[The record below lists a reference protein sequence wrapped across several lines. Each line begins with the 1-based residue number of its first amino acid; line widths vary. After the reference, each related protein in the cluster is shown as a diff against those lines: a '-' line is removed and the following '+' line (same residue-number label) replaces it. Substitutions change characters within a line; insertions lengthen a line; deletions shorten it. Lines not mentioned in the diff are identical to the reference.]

1 MIYKYHFKIYCLS
14 CTFARI
20 SKNKMSNY
28 FQYFKQPISTYELP
42 TKFDYPFY
50 YEPTEIAKLACQEV
64 QDYLKNQTDFE
75 HNFGLEKEKNHSSTP
90 IGKMFGVLVVR
101 NSKDEIGYIAAVS
114 GKLANTNQHKLFVPP
129 VFDMLNKN
137 GFFLE
142 QEERLN
148 EINRILEKLESD
160 EKFLQLKDDFHEFE
174 LNATARINEGKQL
187 LKSNKKD
194 RKKQRENI
202 SSTLSQDEIQL
213 FEDDLIK
220 QSLRDKYEFRVLNEQ
235 IELERNQFSNQIKTF
250 EEEINALKEER
261 KLKSNSLQNQLF
273 NQYQF
278 LNKFK
283 QEKSL
288 LDIFST
294 SVFQQPPAAA
304 GECAAPKLLQYAF
317 QNNLDP
323 ICMAEF
329 WWGDSPKSEVRKHG
343 QFYPACTGK
352 CEPILGH
359 MLTGIDLNENL
370 LLKQNTTVKELEIL
384 YQDEDIAVINKPEEF
399 LSVPGIEIKD
409 SVYIRIQQQFPHA
422 TGPIIVHRLDMS
434 TSGILV
440 LALNKESHKHLQQQ
454 FIKRKVTK
462 RYIALLDGIVEHP
475 SGYLDLPLRVDLDD
489 RPRQMVC
496 YEHGKTAQTKYEVIE
511 RKANKTLIYFY
522 PITGRTHQLR
532 MHASHILGLNAPIIG
547 DDLYG
552 KKANRLHLHAET
564 LEFTHPKTKEVMK
577 FQVDPNFNI

>member
-1 MIYKYHFKIYCLS
+1 
-14 CTFARI
+14 
-20 SKNKMSNY
+20 MSSY
-28 FQYFKQPISTYELP
+28 FQYFKQPITTYELP
-42 TKFDYPFY
+42 KKFDYPFY
-50 YEPTEIAKLACQEV
+50 YEPTEIAKQACKEV
-64 QDYLKNQTDFE
+64 QEYLENQTDFE
-75 HNFGLEKEKNHSSTP
+75 HNFGLENDLSSTP

-101 NSKDEIGYIAAVS
+101 NQENKIGYLAAVS
-114 GKLANTNQHKLFVPP
+114 GKLANTNQHKIFVPP

-148 EINRILEKLESD
+148 EINRILESLENDQNYLQVKEDFIQFEINSKLKIE
-160 EKFLQLKDDFHEFE
+160 
-174 LNATARINEGKQL
+174 EGKQL
-187 LKSNKKD
+187 LKLNKKD
-194 RKKQRENI
+194 RKSQRETI
-202 SSTLSQDEIQL
+202 SPTLSQEEIQF
-213 FEDDLIK
+213 FEEDLVK
-220 QSLRDKYEFRVLNEQ
+220 QSLRDKYEFRILNEKLDSEKQ
-235 IELERNQFSNQIKTF
+235 ILLSKINVF
-250 EEEINALKEER
+250 ENEINSLKEER
-261 KLKSNSLQNQLF
+261 KIKSNSLQNQLF

-283 QEKSL
+283 QEKGL
-288 LDIFST
+288 LEIFST
-294 SVFQQPPAAA
+294 TVFQQPPAAA

-317 QNNLDP
+317 QNDLEP

-359 MLTGIDLNENL
+359 MLQGIELNENL
-370 LLKQNTTVKELEIL
+370 LLKQNSTVEELEIL
-384 YQDEDIAVINKPEEF
+384 YQDNDLVVINKPEEF

-409 SVYIRIQQQFPHA
+409 SVYLRIKHQFPLA

-440 LALNKESHKHLQQQ
+440 LALNKESHKLLQQQ
-454 FIKRKVTK
+454 FIKRKVQK
-462 RYIALLDGIVEHP
+462 RYIALLDGNVERDN
-475 SGYLDLPLRVDLDD
+475 GFIDLPLRVDLDD

-496 YEHGKTAQTKYEVIE
+496 YEHGKTAQTKYEVIA
-511 RKANKTLIYFY
+511 RKDNKTLVYFY

-532 MHASHILGLNAPIIG
+532 MHASHRLGLNAPIIG

-552 KKANRLHLHAET
+552 TKTNRLHLHAES
-564 LEFTHPKTKEVMK
+564 LEFTHPKTKELMK
-577 FQVDPNFNI
+577 FQVDPNFNL

>member
-1 MIYKYHFKIYCLS
+1 
-14 CTFARI
+14 
-20 SKNKMSNY
+20 MSNY
-28 FQYFKQPISTYELP
+28 FQYFKQPITAYELP
-42 TKFDYPFY
+42 KKFDYPFY
-50 YEPTEIAKLACQEV
+50 YEPTEIAKQACKEV
-64 QDYLKNQTDFE
+64 QEYLENQTDFE
-75 HNFGLEKEKNHSSTP
+75 HNFGLENDLSSTP
-90 IGKMFGVLVVR
+90 IGKMFGVLIVR
-101 NSKDEIGYIAAVS
+101 NKKNEVGYLAAVS
-114 GKLANTNQHKLFVPP
+114 GKLANSNQHKIFVPP

-148 EINRILEKLESD
+148 EINHILESIED
-160 EKFLQLKDDFHEFE
+160 DQNYLQLKEDFLQFE
-174 LNATARINEGKQL
+174 INSKLKIEEGKQL

-194 RKKQRENI
+194 RKSQRETI
-202 SSTLSQDEIQL
+202 SSTLSEEEIQF
-213 FEDDLIK
+213 FEEDLVK
-220 QSLRDKYEFRVLNEQ
+220 QSLRDKYEFRVLSEKLDAEKQLLLNKINVFENE
-235 IELERNQFSNQIKTF
+235 ISS
-250 EEEINALKEER
+250 LKEER
-261 KLKSNSLQNQLF
+261 KTKSNSLQNQLF

-283 QEKSL
+283 QEKGL
-288 LDIFST
+288 LEIFSNT
-294 SVFQQPPAAA
+294 VFQQPPAAA

-317 QNNLDP
+317 QNDLEP

-359 MLTGIDLNENL
+359 MLQGIELNENL
-370 LLKQNTTVKELEIL
+370 LLKQNSTVEELEIL
-384 YQDEDIAVINKPEEF
+384 YQDDDLVVINKPEEF

-409 SVYIRIQQQFPHA
+409 SVYLRIKHQFPLA

-440 LALNKESHKHLQQQ
+440 LALNKESHKLLQQQ
-454 FIKRKVTK
+454 FIKRKVHK
-462 RYIALLDGIVEHP
+462 RYIALLDGNIEHDN
-475 SGYLDLPLRVDLDD
+475 GFIDLPLRVDLDD

-496 YEHGKTAQTKYEVIE
+496 YEHGKTAQTKYEIIT
-511 RKANKTLIYFY
+511 RKNNKTLVYFY

-532 MHASHILGLNAPIIG
+532 MHASHRLGLNAPIIG

-552 KKANRLHLHAET
+552 KKANRLHLHAES
-564 LEFTHPKTKEVMK
+564 LEFTHPKTKELMK
-577 FQVDPNFNI
+577 FQVEPNFNL

>member
-1 MIYKYHFKIYCLS
+1 
-14 CTFARI
+14 
-20 SKNKMSNY
+20 MSSY
-28 FQYFKQPISTYELP
+28 FQYFKQPITTYELP
-42 TKFDYPFY
+42 KKFDHPFY
-50 YEPTEIAKLACQEV
+50 YEPTEIAKQACKEV
-64 QDYLKNQTDFE
+64 QEYLENQTDFE
-75 HNFGLEKEKNHSSTP
+75 HNFGLENDLSSTP

-101 NSKDEIGYIAAVS
+101 NQENEIGYLAAVS
-114 GKLANTNQHKLFVPP
+114 GKLANTNQHKIFVPP

-148 EINRILEKLESD
+148 EINRILESLENNQNYLQTKEEFIQFEINSKLKIE
-160 EKFLQLKDDFHEFE
+160 
-174 LNATARINEGKQL
+174 EGKQL
-187 LKSNKKD
+187 LKSNKED
-194 RKKQRENI
+194 RKSQRETI
-202 SSTLSQDEIQL
+202 SSTLSEEEIKF
-213 FEDDLIK
+213 FEEDLVK
-220 QSLRDKYEFRVLNEQ
+220 QSLRDKYEFRVLSEKLDAEKQLLLNK
-235 IELERNQFSNQIKTF
+235 INVF
-250 EEEINALKEER
+250 ENEINSLKEER
-261 KLKSNSLQNQLF
+261 KIKSNSLQNQLF

-283 QEKSL
+283 QEKGL
-288 LDIFST
+288 LEIFSNT
-294 SVFQQPPAAA
+294 IFQQPPAAA

-317 QNNLDP
+317 QNDLDP

-359 MLTGIDLNENL
+359 MLQGIELNENL
-370 LLKQNTTVKELEIL
+370 LLKQNSTVEELEIL
-384 YQDEDIAVINKPEEF
+384 YQDDDLVVINKPEEF

-409 SVYIRIQQQFPHA
+409 SVYLRIKHQFPLA

-440 LALNKESHKHLQQQ
+440 LALNKESHKLLQQQ
-454 FIKRKVTK
+454 FIKRKVHK
-462 RYIALLDGIVEHP
+462 RYIALLDGNIEHDN
-475 SGYLDLPLRVDLDD
+475 GFIDLPLRVDLDD

-496 YEHGKTAQTKYEVIE
+496 YEHGKTAQTKYEVIT
-511 RKANKTLIYFY
+511 RKDNKTLVYFY

-532 MHASHILGLNAPIIG
+532 MHASHRLGLNAPIIG

-552 KKANRLHLHAET
+552 KKANRLHLHAES
-564 LEFTHPKTKEVMK
+564 LEFTHPKTKELMK
-577 FQVDPNFNI
+577 FQVEPNFNL

>member
-1 MIYKYHFKIYCLS
+1 
-14 CTFARI
+14 
-20 SKNKMSNY
+20 MSSY
-28 FQYFKQPISTYELP
+28 FQYFKQSITTYELP
-42 TKFDYPFY
+42 EKFDYPFY
-50 YEPTEIAKLACQEV
+50 YEPTEIAKQACKELQE
-64 QDYLKNQTDFE
+64 YLETQTDFE
-75 HNFGLEKEKNHSSTP
+75 HNFGLENDVFSTP

-101 NSKDEIGYIAAVS
+101 NQENKIGYLAAVS
-114 GKLANTNQHKLFVPP
+114 GKLANTNQHKIFVPP

-148 EINRILEKLESD
+148 EINRILESLENNQNY
-160 EKFLQLKDDFHEFE
+160 LQLKEEFIQFE
-174 LNATARINEGKQL
+174 INSKLKIEEGKQL

-194 RKKQRENI
+194 RKSQRETI
-202 SSTLSQDEIQL
+202 SSTLSEEEIQF
-213 FEDDLIK
+213 FEEDLVK
-220 QSLRDKYEFRVLNEQ
+220 QSLRDKYEFRILSEKLDAEKQLLLNK
-235 IELERNQFSNQIKTF
+235 INVF
-250 EEEINALKEER
+250 ETEINSLKEER
-261 KLKSNSLQNQLF
+261 KIKSNSLQNQLF

-283 QEKSL
+283 QEKGL
-288 LDIFST
+288 LEIFSNT
-294 SVFQQPPAAA
+294 VFQQPPAAA

-317 QNNLDP
+317 QNGLEP

-359 MLTGIDLNENL
+359 MLQGIELNENL
-370 LLKQNTTVKELEIL
+370 LLKQNSTIEELEIL
-384 YQDEDIAVINKPEEF
+384 YQDDDLVVINKPEEF

-409 SVYIRIQQQFPHA
+409 SVYLRIKHQFPLA

-440 LALNKESHKHLQQQ
+440 LALNKESHKILQQQ
-454 FIKRKVTK
+454 FIKRKVHK
-462 RYIALLDGIVEHP
+462 RYIALLDGNIEDDN
-475 SGYLDLPLRVDLDD
+475 GFIDLPLRVDLDD

-496 YEHGKTAQTKYEVIE
+496 YEHGKTAQTKYEVIA
-511 RKANKTLIYFY
+511 RKDNKTLVYFY

-532 MHASHILGLNAPIIG
+532 MHASHRLGLNASIIG

-552 KKANRLHLHAET
+552 KKANRLHLHAES
-564 LEFTHPKTKEVMK
+564 LEFTHPKTKELMK
-577 FQVDPNFNI
+577 FQVEPNFNL

>member
-1 MIYKYHFKIYCLS
+1 
-14 CTFARI
+14 
-20 SKNKMSNY
+20 MSSY
-28 FQYFKQPISTYELP
+28 FQYFKQPITTYELP
-42 TKFDYPFY
+42 KKFDYPFY
-50 YEPTEIAKLACQEV
+50 YEPTEIAKQACKEV
-64 QDYLKNQTDFE
+64 QEYLENQTDFE
-75 HNFGLEKEKNHSSTP
+75 HNFGLENDLSSTP

-101 NSKDEIGYIAAVS
+101 NQENKIGYLAAVS
-114 GKLANTNQHKLFVPP
+114 GKLANTNQHKIFVPP

-148 EINRILEKLESD
+148 EINRILESLENNQNY
-160 EKFLQLKDDFHEFE
+160 LQLKEDFLQFE
-174 LNATARINEGKQL
+174 INSKLKIEEGKQL

-194 RKKQRENI
+194 RKSQRETI
-202 SSTLSQDEIQL
+202 SSTLSEEEIQF
-213 FEDDLIK
+213 FEEDLIK
-220 QSLRDKYEFRVLNEQ
+220 QSLRDKYEFRVLSEKLDAEKQLLLNK
-235 IELERNQFSNQIKTF
+235 INVF
-250 EEEINALKEER
+250 ETEINSLKEER
-261 KLKSNSLQNQLF
+261 KIKSNSLQNQLF

-283 QEKSL
+283 QEKGL
-288 LDIFST
+288 LEIFST
-294 SVFQQPPAAA
+294 TVFQQPPAAA

-317 QNNLDP
+317 QNDLEP

-359 MLTGIDLNENL
+359 MLQGIELNENL
-370 LLKQNTTVKELEIL
+370 LLKQNSTVEELEIL
-384 YQDEDIAVINKPEEF
+384 YQDNDLVVINKPEEF

-409 SVYIRIQQQFPHA
+409 SVYLRIKHQFPLA

-440 LALNKESHKHLQQQ
+440 LALNKESHKLLQQQ
-454 FIKRKVTK
+454 FIKRKVQK
-462 RYIALLDGIVEHP
+462 RYIALLDGNVERDN
-475 SGYLDLPLRVDLDD
+475 GFIDLPLRVDLDD

-496 YEHGKTAQTKYEVIE
+496 YEHGKTAQTKYEVIA
-511 RKANKTLIYFY
+511 RKDNKTLVYFY

-532 MHASHILGLNAPIIG
+532 MHASHRLGLNAPIIG

-552 KKANRLHLHAET
+552 TKTNRLHLHAES
-564 LEFTHPKTKEVMK
+564 LEFTHPKTKELMK
-577 FQVDPNFNI
+577 FQVDPNFNL

>member
-1 MIYKYHFKIYCLS
+1 
-14 CTFARI
+14 
-20 SKNKMSNY
+20 MSNY
-28 FQYFKQPISTYELP
+28 FQYFKQPITAYELP
-42 TKFDYPFY
+42 KKFDYPFY
-50 YEPTEIAKLACQEV
+50 YEPTEIAKQACKEV
-64 QDYLKNQTDFE
+64 QEYLENQTDFE
-75 HNFGLEKEKNHSSTP
+75 HNFGLENDLSSTP
-90 IGKMFGVLVVR
+90 IGKMFGVLIVR
-101 NSKDEIGYIAAVS
+101 NKKNEVGYLAAVS
-114 GKLANTNQHKLFVPP
+114 GKLANSNQHKIFVPP

-148 EINRILEKLESD
+148 EINHILESIED
-160 EKFLQLKDDFHEFE
+160 DQNYLQLKEDFLQSE
-174 LNATARINEGKQL
+174 INSKLKIEEGKQL

-194 RKKQRENI
+194 RKSQRETI
-202 SSTLSQDEIQL
+202 SSTLSEEEIQF
-213 FEDDLIK
+213 FEEDLVK
-220 QSLRDKYEFRVLNEQ
+220 QSLRDKYEFRVLSEKLDAEKQLLLNKINVFENE
-235 IELERNQFSNQIKTF
+235 ISS
-250 EEEINALKEER
+250 LKEER
-261 KLKSNSLQNQLF
+261 KTKSNSLQNQLF

-283 QEKSL
+283 QEKGL
-288 LDIFST
+288 LEIFSNT
-294 SVFQQPPAAA
+294 VFQQPPAAA

-317 QNNLDP
+317 QNDLEP

-359 MLTGIDLNENL
+359 MLQGIELNENL
-370 LLKQNTTVKELEIL
+370 LLKQNSIVEELEIL
-384 YQDEDIAVINKPEEF
+384 YQDDDLVVINKPEEF

-409 SVYIRIQQQFPHA
+409 SVYLRIKHQFPLA

-440 LALNKESHKHLQQQ
+440 LALNKESHKLLQQQ
-454 FIKRKVTK
+454 FIKRKVHK
-462 RYIALLDGIVEHP
+462 RYIALLDGNIEHDN
-475 SGYLDLPLRVDLDD
+475 GFIDLPLRVDLDD

-496 YEHGKTAQTKYEVIE
+496 YEHGKTAQTKYEIIT
-511 RKANKTLIYFY
+511 RKNNKTLVYFY

-532 MHASHILGLNAPIIG
+532 MHASHRLGLNAPIIG

-552 KKANRLHLHAET
+552 KKANRLHLHAES
-564 LEFTHPKTKEVMK
+564 LEFTHPKTKELMK
-577 FQVDPNFNI
+577 FQVEPNFNL

>member
-1 MIYKYHFKIYCLS
+1 
-14 CTFARI
+14 
-20 SKNKMSNY
+20 MSSY
-28 FQYFKQPISTYELP
+28 FQYFKQPITTYELP
-42 TKFDYPFY
+42 KKFDYPFY
-50 YEPTEIAKLACQEV
+50 YEPTEIAKQACKEV
-64 QDYLKNQTDFE
+64 QKYLENQKDFE
-75 HNFGLEKEKNHSSTP
+75 HNFGLENDLSSTP

-101 NSKDEIGYIAAVS
+101 NKKNEVGYLAAVS
-114 GKLANTNQHKLFVPP
+114 GKLANTNQHKIFVPP

-148 EINRILEKLESD
+148 EINRILESLENNQNY
-160 EKFLQLKDDFHEFE
+160 LQLKEDFLQFE
-174 LNATARINEGKQL
+174 INSKLKIEEGKQL

-194 RKKQRENI
+194 RKSQRETI
-202 SSTLSQDEIQL
+202 SSTLSEEEIQF
-213 FEDDLIK
+213 FEEDLVK
-220 QSLRDKYEFRVLNEQ
+220 QSLRDKYEFRILNEKLDSEKQ
-235 IELERNQFSNQIKTF
+235 ILLSKINVF
-250 EEEINALKEER
+250 ENEINSLKEER
-261 KLKSNSLQNQLF
+261 KIKSNSLQNQLF

-283 QEKSL
+283 QEKGL
-288 LDIFST
+288 LEIFST
-294 SVFQQPPAAA
+294 TVFQQPPAAA

-317 QNNLDP
+317 QNDLEP

-359 MLTGIDLNENL
+359 MLDGIELNENL
-370 LLKQNTTVKELEIL
+370 LLKQNSTVEELEIL
-384 YQDEDIAVINKPEEF
+384 YQDDDLVVINKPEEF

-409 SVYIRIQQQFPHA
+409 SVYLRIKHQFPLA

-440 LALNKESHKHLQQQ
+440 LALNKESHKILQQQ
-454 FIKRKVTK
+454 FIKRKVHK
-462 RYIALLDGIVEHP
+462 RYIALLEGNIEHDN
-475 SGYLDLPLRVDLDD
+475 GFIDLPLRVDLDD

-496 YEHGKTAQTKYEVIE
+496 YEHGKTAQTKYEVIT
-511 RKANKTLIYFY
+511 RKDNKTLVYFY

-532 MHASHILGLNAPIIG
+532 MHASHRFGLNAPIIG

-552 KKANRLHLHAET
+552 KKANRLHLHAES
-564 LEFTHPKTKEVMK
+564 LEFTHPKTKELMK
-577 FQVDPNFNI
+577 FQVEPNFNL

>member
-1 MIYKYHFKIYCLS
+1 
-14 CTFARI
+14 
-20 SKNKMSNY
+20 MSNY
-28 FQYFKQPISTYELP
+28 FQYFKQPITAYELP
-42 TKFDYPFY
+42 KKFDYPFY
-50 YEPTEIAKLACQEV
+50 YEPTEIAKQACKEV
-64 QDYLKNQTDFE
+64 QEYLENQTDFE
-75 HNFGLEKEKNHSSTP
+75 HNFGLENDLSSTP
-90 IGKMFGVLVVR
+90 IGKMFGVLIVR
-101 NSKDEIGYIAAVS
+101 NKKNEVGYLAAVS
-114 GKLANTNQHKLFVPP
+114 GKLANSNQHKIFVPP

-148 EINRILEKLESD
+148 EINHILESIED
-160 EKFLQLKDDFHEFE
+160 DQNYLQLKEDFLQSE
-174 LNATARINEGKQL
+174 INSKLKIEEGKQL

-194 RKKQRENI
+194 RKSQRETI
-202 SSTLSQDEIQL
+202 SSTLSEEEIQF
-213 FEDDLIK
+213 FEEDLVK
-220 QSLRDKYEFRVLNEQ
+220 QSLRDKYEFRVLSEKLDAEKQLLLNKINVFENE
-235 IELERNQFSNQIKTF
+235 ISS
-250 EEEINALKEER
+250 LKEER
-261 KLKSNSLQNQLF
+261 KTKSNSLQNQLF

-283 QEKSL
+283 QEKGL
-288 LDIFST
+288 LEIFSNT
-294 SVFQQPPAAA
+294 VFQQPPAAA

-317 QNNLDP
+317 QNDLEP

-359 MLTGIDLNENL
+359 MLQGIELNENL
-370 LLKQNTTVKELEIL
+370 LLKQNSTVEELEIL
-384 YQDEDIAVINKPEEF
+384 YQDDDLVVINKPEEF

-409 SVYIRIQQQFPHA
+409 SVYLRIKHQFPLA

-440 LALNKESHKHLQQQ
+440 LALNKESHKLLQQQ
-454 FIKRKVTK
+454 FIKRKVHK
-462 RYIALLDGIVEHP
+462 RYIALLDGNIEHDN
-475 SGYLDLPLRVDLDD
+475 GFIDLPLRVDLDD

-496 YEHGKTAQTKYEVIE
+496 YEHGKTAQTKYEVIT
-511 RKANKTLIYFY
+511 RKDNKTLVYFY

-532 MHASHILGLNAPIIG
+532 MHASHRLGLNAPIIG

-552 KKANRLHLHAET
+552 KKANRLHLHAEY
-564 LEFTHPKTKEVMK
+564 LEFTHPKTKELMK
-577 FQVDPNFNI
+577 FQVEPNFNL

>member
-1 MIYKYHFKIYCLS
+1 
-14 CTFARI
+14 
-20 SKNKMSNY
+20 MSSY
-28 FQYFKQPISTYELP
+28 FQYFKQPITAYELP
-42 TKFDYPFY
+42 EMFDYPFY
-50 YEPTEIAKLACQEV
+50 YEPTEIAKQACKEV
-64 QDYLKNQTDFE
+64 QEYLENQTDFE
-75 HNFGLEKEKNHSSTP
+75 HNFGLENDVFSTP

-101 NSKDEIGYIAAVS
+101 NQENKIGYLAAVS
-114 GKLANTNQHKLFVPP
+114 GKLANTNQHKIFVPP

-148 EINRILEKLESD
+148 EINRILESLENNQNYLQTKEEFIQFEINSKLKIE
-160 EKFLQLKDDFHEFE
+160 
-174 LNATARINEGKQL
+174 EGKQL

-194 RKKQRENI
+194 RKSQRETI
-202 SSTLSQDEIQL
+202 SSTLSEEEIQF
-213 FEDDLIK
+213 FEEDLVK
-220 QSLRDKYEFRVLNEQ
+220 QSLRDKYEFRLLSEKLDAEKQLLLNK
-235 IELERNQFSNQIKTF
+235 INVF
-250 EEEINALKEER
+250 ETEINSLKEER
-261 KLKSNSLQNQLF
+261 KTKSNSLQNQLF

-283 QEKSL
+283 QEKGL
-288 LDIFST
+288 LEIFSNT
-294 SVFQQPPAAA
+294 VFQQPPAAA

-317 QNNLDP
+317 QNDLEP

-352 CEPILGH
+352 CEPILRH
-359 MLTGIDLNENL
+359 MLQGIVLNENL
-370 LLKQNTTVKELEIL
+370 LLKQNSTVEELEIL
-384 YQDEDIAVINKPEEF
+384 YQDDDLVVINKPEEF

-409 SVYIRIQQQFPHA
+409 SVYLRIKHQFPLA

-440 LALNKESHKHLQQQ
+440 LALNKESHKLLQQQ
-454 FIKRKVTK
+454 FIKRKVHK
-462 RYIALLDGIVEHP
+462 RYIALLDGNIEDNN
-475 SGYLDLPLRVDLDD
+475 GFIDLPLRVDLDD

-496 YEHGKTAQTKYEVIE
+496 YEHGKTAQTKYEVIA
-511 RKANKTLIYFY
+511 RKDNKTLVYFY

-532 MHASHILGLNAPIIG
+532 MHASHRLGLNAPIIG

-552 KKANRLHLHAET
+552 KKANRLHLHAES
-564 LEFTHPKTKEVMK
+564 LEFTHPKTKELMK
-577 FQVDPNFNI
+577 FQVEPNFNL

>member
-1 MIYKYHFKIYCLS
+1 
-14 CTFARI
+14 
-20 SKNKMSNY
+20 MSNY
-28 FQYFKQPISTYELP
+28 FQYFKHPITTYELP
-42 TKFDYPFY
+42 KKFDYPFY
-50 YEPTEIAKLACQEV
+50 YEPTEIAKQACRELQE
-64 QDYLKNQTDFE
+64 YLENQTDFE
-75 HNFGLEKEKNHSSTP
+75 HNFGLENDLSSTP

-101 NSKDEIGYIAAVS
+101 NKKNEVGYLAAVS
-114 GKLANTNQHKLFVPP
+114 GKLANTNQHKIFVPP

-148 EINRILEKLESD
+148 EINRILESLENDQNYLQVKEDFIQFEINSKLKIE
-160 EKFLQLKDDFHEFE
+160 
-174 LNATARINEGKQL
+174 EGKQL

-194 RKKQRENI
+194 RKSQRETI
-202 SSTLSQDEIQL
+202 SSTLSEEEIQF
-213 FEDDLIK
+213 FEEDLVK
-220 QSLRDKYEFRVLNEQ
+220 QSLRDKYEFRILNEKLDSEKQ
-235 IELERNQFSNQIKTF
+235 ILLSKINVF
-250 EEEINALKEER
+250 ENEINSLKEER
-261 KLKSNSLQNQLF
+261 KIKSNSLQNQLF

-283 QEKSL
+283 QEKGL
-288 LDIFST
+288 LEIFST
-294 SVFQQPPAAA
+294 TVFQQPPAAA

-317 QNNLDP
+317 QNDLEP

-359 MLTGIDLNENL
+359 MLQGIELNENL
-370 LLKQNTTVKELEIL
+370 LLKQNSTVEELEIL
-384 YQDEDIAVINKPEEF
+384 YQDNDLVVINKPEEF

-409 SVYIRIQQQFPHA
+409 SVYLRIKHQFPLA

-440 LALNKESHKHLQQQ
+440 LALNKESHKLLQQQ
-454 FIKRKVTK
+454 FIKRKVQK
-462 RYIALLDGIVEHP
+462 RYIALLDGNVERDN
-475 SGYLDLPLRVDLDD
+475 GFIDLPLRVDLDD

-496 YEHGKTAQTKYEVIE
+496 YEHGKTAQTKYEVIA
-511 RKANKTLIYFY
+511 RKDNKTLVYFY

-532 MHASHILGLNAPIIG
+532 MHASHRLGLNAPIIG

-552 KKANRLHLHAET
+552 TKTNRLHLHAES
-564 LEFTHPKTKEVMK
+564 LEFTHPKTKELMK
-577 FQVDPNFNI
+577 FQVDPNFNL

>member
-1 MIYKYHFKIYCLS
+1 
-14 CTFARI
+14 
-20 SKNKMSNY
+20 MSSY
-28 FQYFKQPISTYELP
+28 FQYFKQPITTYELP
-42 TKFDYPFY
+42 KKFDYPFY
-50 YEPTEIAKLACQEV
+50 YEPTEIAKQACKEV
-64 QDYLKNQTDFE
+64 QKYLENQKDFE
-75 HNFGLEKEKNHSSTP
+75 HNFGLENDLSSTP

-101 NSKDEIGYIAAVS
+101 NKKNEVGYLAAVS
-114 GKLANTNQHKLFVPP
+114 GKLANTNQHKIFVPP

-148 EINRILEKLESD
+148 EINRILESLENNQNY
-160 EKFLQLKDDFHEFE
+160 LQLKEDFLQFE
-174 LNATARINEGKQL
+174 INSKLKIEEGKQL

-194 RKKQRENI
+194 RKSQRETI
-202 SSTLSQDEIQL
+202 SSTLSEEEIQF
-213 FEDDLIK
+213 FEEDLVK
-220 QSLRDKYEFRVLNEQ
+220 QSLRDKHEFRVLSEKLDAEKQLLLNK
-235 IELERNQFSNQIKTF
+235 INVF
-250 EEEINALKEER
+250 ENEINSLKEER
-261 KLKSNSLQNQLF
+261 KIKSNSLQNQLF

-283 QEKSL
+283 QEKGL
-288 LDIFST
+288 LEIFSNT
-294 SVFQQPPAAA
+294 VFQQPPAAA

-317 QNNLDP
+317 QNDLEP

-359 MLTGIDLNENL
+359 MLDGIELNENL
-370 LLKQNTTVKELEIL
+370 LLKQNSTVEELEIL
-384 YQDEDIAVINKPEEF
+384 YQDDDLVVINKPEEF

-409 SVYIRIQQQFPHA
+409 SVYLRIKHQFPLA

-440 LALNKESHKHLQQQ
+440 LALNKESHKILQQQ
-454 FIKRKVTK
+454 FIKRKVHK
-462 RYIALLDGIVEHP
+462 RYIALLEGNIEHDN
-475 SGYLDLPLRVDLDD
+475 GFIDLPLRVDLDD

-496 YEHGKTAQTKYEVIE
+496 YEHGKTAQTKYEVIT
-511 RKANKTLIYFY
+511 RKDNKTLVYFY

-532 MHASHILGLNAPIIG
+532 MHASHRLGLNAPIIG

-552 KKANRLHLHAET
+552 NKANRLHLHAES
-564 LEFTHPKTKEVMK
+564 LEFTHPKTKELMK
-577 FQVDPNFNI
+577 FQVEPNFNL

>member
-1 MIYKYHFKIYCLS
+1 
-14 CTFARI
+14 
-20 SKNKMSNY
+20 MSSY
-28 FQYFKQPISTYELP
+28 FQYFKQPITTYELP
-42 TKFDYPFY
+42 KKFDYPFY
-50 YEPTEIAKLACQEV
+50 YEPTEIAKQACKEV
-64 QDYLKNQTDFE
+64 QEYLENQTDFE
-75 HNFGLEKEKNHSSTP
+75 HNFGLENDLSSTP

-101 NSKDEIGYIAAVS
+101 NQENKIGYLAAVS
-114 GKLANTNQHKLFVPP
+114 GKLANTNQHKIFVPP

-148 EINRILEKLESD
+148 EINRILESLENNQNY
-160 EKFLQLKDDFHEFE
+160 LQLKEDFLQFE
-174 LNATARINEGKQL
+174 INSKLKIEEGKQL

-194 RKKQRENI
+194 RKSQRETI
-202 SSTLSQDEIQL
+202 SSTLSEEEIQF
-213 FEDDLIK
+213 FEEDLIK
-220 QSLRDKYEFRVLNEQ
+220 QSLRDKYEFRVLSEKLDAEKQLLLNK
-235 IELERNQFSNQIKTF
+235 INVF
-250 EEEINALKEER
+250 ETEINSLKEER
-261 KLKSNSLQNQLF
+261 KTKSNSLQNQLF

-283 QEKSL
+283 QEKGL
-288 LDIFST
+288 LEIFSNT
-294 SVFQQPPAAA
+294 VFQQPPAAA

-317 QNNLDP
+317 QNDLEP

-359 MLTGIDLNENL
+359 MLQGIELNENL
-370 LLKQNTTVKELEIL
+370 LLKQNSTVEELEIL
-384 YQDEDIAVINKPEEF
+384 YQDDDLVVINKPEEF

-409 SVYIRIQQQFPHA
+409 SVYLRIKHQFPLA

-440 LALNKESHKHLQQQ
+440 LALNKESHKLLQQQ
-454 FIKRKVTK
+454 FIKRKVHK
-462 RYIALLDGIVEHP
+462 RYIALLDGNIEHDN
-475 SGYLDLPLRVDLDD
+475 GFIDLPLRVDLDD

-496 YEHGKTAQTKYEVIE
+496 YEHGKTAQTKYEVIT
-511 RKANKTLIYFY
+511 RKDNKTLVYFY

-532 MHASHILGLNAPIIG
+532 MHASHRLGLNAPIIG

-552 KKANRLHLHAET
+552 KKANRLHLHAES
-564 LEFTHPKTKEVMK
+564 LEFTHPKTKELMK
-577 FQVDPNFNI
+577 FQVEPNFNL

>member
-1 MIYKYHFKIYCLS
+1 
-14 CTFARI
+14 
-20 SKNKMSNY
+20 MSNY
-28 FQYFKQPISTYELP
+28 FQYFKQPITAYELP
-42 TKFDYPFY
+42 KKFDYPFY
-50 YEPTEIAKLACQEV
+50 YEPTEIAKQACKEV
-64 QDYLKNQTDFE
+64 QEYLENQTDFE
-75 HNFGLEKEKNHSSTP
+75 HNFGLENDLSSTP

-101 NSKDEIGYIAAVS
+101 NQENKIGYLAAVS
-114 GKLANTNQHKLFVPP
+114 GKLANTNQHKIFVPP

-148 EINRILEKLESD
+148 EINHILESIED
-160 EKFLQLKDDFHEFE
+160 DQNYLQLKEDFLQSE
-174 LNATARINEGKQL
+174 INSKLKIEEGKQL

-194 RKKQRENI
+194 RKSQRETI
-202 SSTLSQDEIQL
+202 SSTLSEEEIQF
-213 FEDDLIK
+213 FEEDLVK
-220 QSLRDKYEFRVLNEQ
+220 QSLRDKYEFRVLSEKLDAEKQLLLNKINVFENE
-235 IELERNQFSNQIKTF
+235 ISS
-250 EEEINALKEER
+250 LKEER
-261 KLKSNSLQNQLF
+261 KTKSNSLQNQLF

-283 QEKSL
+283 QEKGL
-288 LDIFST
+288 LEIFSNT
-294 SVFQQPPAAA
+294 VFQQPPAAA

-317 QNNLDP
+317 QNDLEP

-359 MLTGIDLNENL
+359 MLQGIELNENL
-370 LLKQNTTVKELEIL
+370 LLKQNSTVEELEIL
-384 YQDEDIAVINKPEEF
+384 YQDDDLVVINKPEEF

-409 SVYIRIQQQFPHA
+409 SVYLRIKHQFPLA

-440 LALNKESHKHLQQQ
+440 LALNKESHKLLQQQ
-454 FIKRKVTK
+454 FIKRKVHK
-462 RYIALLDGIVEHP
+462 RYIALLDGNIEHDN
-475 SGYLDLPLRVDLDD
+475 GFIDLPLRVDLDD

-496 YEHGKTAQTKYEVIE
+496 YEHGKTAQTKYEVIT
-511 RKANKTLIYFY
+511 RKDNKTLVYFY

-532 MHASHILGLNAPIIG
+532 MHASHRLGLNAPIIG

-552 KKANRLHLHAET
+552 KKANSLHLHAEY
-564 LEFTHPKTKEVMK
+564 LEFTHPKTKELMK
-577 FQVDPNFNI
+577 FQVEPNFNL

>member
-1 MIYKYHFKIYCLS
+1 
-14 CTFARI
+14 
-20 SKNKMSNY
+20 MSSY
-28 FQYFKQPISTYELP
+28 FQYFKQPITTYELP
-42 TKFDYPFY
+42 KKFDYPFY
-50 YEPTEIAKLACQEV
+50 YEPTEIAKQACKELQE
-64 QDYLKNQTDFE
+64 YLETQTDFE
-75 HNFGLEKEKNHSSTP
+75 HNFGLENDVFSTP

-101 NSKDEIGYIAAVS
+101 NQENKIGYLAAVS

-148 EINRILEKLESD
+148 EINRILESLEND
-160 EKFLQLKDDFHEFE
+160 QNYLQLKEDFIQFE
-174 LNATARINEGKQL
+174 INSKLKIEEGKQL

-194 RKKQRENI
+194 RKSQRETI
-202 SSTLSQDEIQL
+202 SSTLSEEEIQF
-213 FEDDLIK
+213 FEEDLVK
-220 QSLRDKYEFRVLNEQ
+220 QSLRDKYEFRVLSEKLDAEKQLLLSKINV
-235 IELERNQFSNQIKTF
+235 F
-250 EEEINALKEER
+250 ETEINSLKEER
-261 KLKSNSLQNQLF
+261 KTKSNSLQNQLF

-283 QEKSL
+283 QEKGL
-288 LDIFST
+288 LEIFSNT
-294 SVFQQPPAAA
+294 VFQQPPAAA

-317 QNNLDP
+317 QNDLEP

-359 MLTGIDLNENL
+359 MLQGIELNENL
-370 LLKQNTTVKELEIL
+370 LLKQNSTVEELEIL
-384 YQDEDIAVINKPEEF
+384 YQDDDLVVINKPEEF

-409 SVYIRIQQQFPHA
+409 SVYLRIKHQFPLA

-440 LALNKESHKHLQQQ
+440 LALNKESHKLLQQQ
-454 FIKRKVTK
+454 FIKRKVHK
-462 RYIALLDGIVEHP
+462 RYIALLDGNIEHDN
-475 SGYLDLPLRVDLDD
+475 GFIDLPLRVDLDD

-496 YEHGKTAQTKYEVIE
+496 YEHGKTAQTKYEVIT
-511 RKANKTLIYFY
+511 RKDNKTLVYFY

-532 MHASHILGLNAPIIG
+532 MHASHRLGLNAPIIG

-552 KKANRLHLHAET
+552 KKANRLHLHAES
-564 LEFTHPKTKEVMK
+564 LEFTHPKTKELMK
-577 FQVDPNFNI
+577 FQVEPNFNL

>member
-1 MIYKYHFKIYCLS
+1 
-14 CTFARI
+14 
-20 SKNKMSNY
+20 MSYY
-28 FQYFKQPISTYELP
+28 FQYFKSPISNYELP
-42 TKFDYPFY
+42 VKFDYPFY

-64 QDYLKNQTDFE
+64 QEYLENQTDFE
-75 HNFGLEKEKNHSSTP
+75 HNFGISNDDSTTP

-101 NSKDEIGYIAAVS
+101 NNKNEIGYLAGVS

-148 EINRILEKLESD
+148 QINRILESLEADKKYLKLKND
-160 EKFLQLKDDFHEFE
+160 FLDFE
-174 LNATARINEGKQL
+174 LYYKEKIDQGKLL

-194 RKKQRENI
+194 RKAQRANI

-235 IELERNQFSNQIKTF
+235 LEIERNQYLTEIETYEF
-250 EEEINALKEER
+250 EINSLKEER
-261 KLKSNSLQNQLF
+261 KFKSNSLQNQLF

-283 QEKSL
+283 QEKGL
-288 LDIFST
+288 LEIFST
-294 SVFQQPPAAA
+294 TAFQQPPAAA

-317 QNNLDP
+317 QNDLQP

-343 QFYPACTGK
+343 QYYPACTGK

-359 MLTGIDLNENL
+359 MLEGIELNDNL
-370 LLKQNTTVKELEIL
+370 LLKQNTNVEELEIL
-384 YQDEDIAVINKPEEF
+384 FQDEDLVVINKPEEF

-409 SVYIRIQQQFPHA
+409 SVYLRIQQQFPSA

-454 FIKRKVTK
+454 FIKRKVSK
-462 RYIALLDGIVEHP
+462 RYIALLDGNIEND
-475 SGYLDLPLRVDLDD
+475 SGFIDLPLRVDLDD

-496 YEHGKTAQTKYEVIE
+496 YEHGKAAQTKYEVIK
-511 RKANKTLIYFY
+511 RKDNKTLIYFY

-532 MHASHILGLNAPIIG
+532 MHASHNLGLNAPIIG

-564 LEFTHPKTKEVMK
+564 LEFTHPKTKELMK

>member
-1 MIYKYHFKIYCLS
+1 
-14 CTFARI
+14 
-20 SKNKMSNY
+20 MSNY

-475 SGYLDLPLRVDLDD
+475 SGYIDLPLRVDLDD

>member
-1 MIYKYHFKIYCLS
+1 
-14 CTFARI
+14 
-20 SKNKMSNY
+20 MSSY
-28 FQYFKQPISTYELP
+28 FQYFKQPITTYELP
-42 TKFDYPFY
+42 KKFDYPFY
-50 YEPTEIAKLACQEV
+50 YEPTEIAKQACKEV
-64 QDYLKNQTDFE
+64 QEYLENQIDFE
-75 HNFGLEKEKNHSSTP
+75 HNFGLENDVFSTP

-101 NSKDEIGYIAAVS
+101 NQENKIGYLAAVS
-114 GKLANTNQHKLFVPP
+114 GKLANTNQHKVFVPP

-148 EINRILEKLESD
+148 EINRILESLENNQNY
-160 EKFLQLKDDFHEFE
+160 LQLKEDFIQFE
-174 LNATARINEGKQL
+174 INSKLKIEEGKQL

-194 RKKQRENI
+194 RKSQRETI
-202 SSTLSQDEIQL
+202 SSTLSEEEIQF
-213 FEDDLIK
+213 FEEDLIK
-220 QSLRDKYEFRVLNEQ
+220 QSLRDKYEFRVLSEKLDAEKQLLLNK
-235 IELERNQFSNQIKTF
+235 INVF
-250 EEEINALKEER
+250 ETEINSLKEER
-261 KLKSNSLQNQLF
+261 KTKSNSLQNQLF

-283 QEKSL
+283 QEKGL
-288 LDIFST
+288 LEIFSNT
-294 SVFQQPPAAA
+294 VFQQPPAAA

-317 QNNLDP
+317 QNDLEP

-359 MLTGIDLNENL
+359 MLQGIELNENL
-370 LLKQNTTVKELEIL
+370 LLKQNSIVEELEIL
-384 YQDEDIAVINKPEEF
+384 YQDDDLVVINKPEEF

-409 SVYIRIQQQFPHA
+409 SVYLRIKHQFPLA

-440 LALNKESHKHLQQQ
+440 LALNKESHKILQQQ
-454 FIKRKVTK
+454 FIKRKVHK
-462 RYIALLDGIVEHP
+462 RYIALLDGNIEHDN
-475 SGYLDLPLRVDLDD
+475 GFIDLPLRVDLDD

-496 YEHGKTAQTKYEVIE
+496 YEYGKTAQTKYEVIL
-511 RKANKTLIYFY
+511 RKDNKTLVYFY

-532 MHASHILGLNAPIIG
+532 MHASHRLGLNAPIIG

-552 KKANRLHLHAET
+552 KKANRLHLHAES
-564 LEFTHPKTKEVMK
+564 LEFTHPKTKELMK
-577 FQVDPNFNI
+577 FQVEPNFNL

>member
-1 MIYKYHFKIYCLS
+1 
-14 CTFARI
+14 
-20 SKNKMSNY
+20 MSNY
-28 FQYFKQPISTYELP
+28 FQYFKQPITAIELP
-42 TKFDYPFY
+42 KKFDYPFY
-50 YEPTEIAKLACQEV
+50 YEPTEIAKQACKELQE
-64 QDYLKNQTDFE
+64 YLENQTDFE
-75 HNFGLEKEKNHSSTP
+75 HNFGLENNNSTTP

-101 NSKDEIGYIAAVS
+101 NNIGEIGYLAAVS
-114 GKLANTNQHKLFVPP
+114 GKLANTNQHKIFVPP

-148 EINRILEKLESD
+148 EINRILETLETDSIYI
-160 EKFLQLKDDFHEFE
+160 QLKNDLQQFE
-174 LNATARINEGKQL
+174 INSKVKIEEGKQL

-194 RKKQRENI
+194 RKVQRESI
-202 SSTLSQDEIQL
+202 SSTMTKEEIEF
-213 FEDDLIK
+213 FEADLIK
-220 QSLRDKYEFRVLNEQ
+220 QSLRDKYEFRVLNEKLAAEKE
-235 IELERNQFSNQIKTF
+235 ILLNKINTF
-250 EEEINALKEER
+250 ETEINSLKEER
-261 KLKSNSLQNQLF
+261 KIKSNQLQNQLF

-278 LNKFK
+278 LNRFK
-283 QEKSL
+283 QEKGL
-288 LDIFST
+288 LEIFST
-294 SVFQQPPAAA
+294 TSFQQPPAAA

-317 QNNLDP
+317 QNDLEP

-359 MLTGIDLNENL
+359 MLQGIELNENL
-370 LLKQNTTVKELEIL
+370 LLKQNSQVEELEIL
-384 YQDEDIAVINKPEEF
+384 YQDDDLVVINKPEEF

-409 SVYIRIQQQFPHA
+409 SVYLRIKHQFPNA

-440 LALNKESHKHLQQQ
+440 LALNKESHKILQQQ
-454 FIKRKVTK
+454 FIKRQVKK
-462 RYIALLDGIVEHP
+462 RYVALLDGNIENDN
-475 SGYLDLPLRVDLDD
+475 GFIDLPLRVDLDD

-496 YEHGKTAQTKYEVIE
+496 DEHGKTAQTIYEVIR
-511 RKANKTLIYFY
+511 RKENKTLIYFY

-532 MHASHILGLNAPIIG
+532 MHASHRLGLNAPIIG

-552 KKANRLHLHAET
+552 TKANRLHLHAES
-564 LEFTHPKTKEVMK
+564 LEFTHPKTKELMK
-577 FQVDPNFNI
+577 FQVDPNFNL

>member
-220 QSLRDKYEFRVLNEQ
+220 QSLRDKYEFRILNEQ